1 MPSYRLYVATVVT
14 STGQTER
21 AITASFR
28 DRDIRLGHQESPRKM
43 ERDDSTRFC
52 YTNESHEER
61 ATSPIMYRVQV
72 WADKRVSETRLS
84 VCLSVFTISLSFASL
99 GIVSTLYYR
108 GMKTLVSRRIQ
119 QRSFREMRRLER
131 KNKYKGRLSGEGNIF
146 LLAKTIAMIG
156 DQLCVP
162 ECYFSFSWLIS
173 GDCEL
178 TTWWLLLLSWVT
190 NSRDNLD
197 CITRIC

>member
-1 MPSYRLYVATVVT
+1 MTVLAFAIRTKAMKNARLHLSCIAFKSELIKEYR
-14 STGQTER
+14 
-21 AITASFR
+21 
-28 DRDIRLGHQESPRKM
+28 RLV
-43 ERDDSTRFC
+43 C
-52 YTNESHEER
+52 
-61 ATSPIMYRVQV
+61 
-72 WADKRVSETRLS
+72 LS

-146 LLAKTIAMIG
+146 LLARTIAMIG